1 MDYVIQ
7 NIITGKYLCVVEV
20 KRTPSDIHSARYQF
34 QAMSY
39 VQMNAN
45 ETEKP
50 FYILTNLEYAFAF
63 RYESNRPRVFQQML
77 KPGLSNIGSF
87 VDDDEETFANK
98 LAEYFKERINE
109 YCNNSYEYLVTLE
122 EFAALSNSLKVVR
135 EK

>member
-39 VQMNAN
+39 VQAGGDV
-45 ETEKP
+45 TEKERWK
-50 FYILTNLEYAFAF
+50 TEYAFAF
-63 RYESNRPRVFQQML
+63 RYDSNRPRVFQQML

-87 VDDDEETFANK
+87 VDDDEET
-98 LAEYFKERINE
+98 LLINWR
-109 YCNNSYEYLVTLE
+109 NISKRGSMNIGVTL
-122 EFAALSNSLKVVR
+122 
-135 EK
+135 